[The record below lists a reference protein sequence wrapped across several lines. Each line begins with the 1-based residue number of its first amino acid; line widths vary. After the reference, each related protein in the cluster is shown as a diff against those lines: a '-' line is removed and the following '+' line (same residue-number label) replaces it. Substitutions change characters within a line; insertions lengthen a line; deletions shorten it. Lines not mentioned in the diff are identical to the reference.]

1 MVCGAD
7 IETIMNNAA
16 LKSLMNENKE
26 ITNDDIESAFYEK
39 LTKGQKKTRTEEENQ
54 RQLKIVAWH
63 EAGHAVITKLL
74 TNDEVVSVTI
84 AGSTSGVGGFTQ
96 SIPDKQTLQSKND
109 ILNKIVCLYGG
120 RAAEQLFFGNSQDVT
135 TGAENDIKVA
145 TDMINRLVTEY
156 GMSSSYGLLNL
167 SEIEIADKKEI
178 MNEMKRI
185 SNSCYEKAL
194 DILNNN
200 KLLLEKTA
208 NLLIEKET
216 ISGDELNEVIDGLHS

>member
-1 MVCGAD
+1 M
-7 IETIMNNAA
+7 
-16 LKSLMNENKE
+16 
-26 ITNDDIESAFYEK
+26 
-39 LTKGQKKTRTEEENQ
+39 
-54 RQLKIVAWH
+54 
-63 EAGHAVITKLL
+63 
-74 TNDEVVSVTI
+74 
-84 AGSTSGVGGFTQ
+84 
-96 SIPDKQTLQSKND
+96 
-109 ILNKIVCLYGG
+109 YGG